1 MSLTGASPVTT
12 FLAVLRLQCSDT
24 PRGYQ
29 EHLLILLTSSTMIK
43 PNPIRNRRKLG
54 KEICL
59 PMSTTQKAATLYQ
72 LQQLD
77 LELERLYAE
86 QQALL
91 NLLQGDPALKKL
103 RAEDTT
109 AQQQLQSG
117 LQAQKEAEWALEEL
131 NRRVHTQEQR
141 LYSGLVTNTKELHA
155 LQQEV
160 QHLQAQQNR
169 QEELTLEML
178 LATESLQ
185 EDARR
190 KAEAL
195 RQAGEKRAED
205 KSAGTGARATL
216 GGTQPARE
224 EKREQIVTSL
234 DGELLKRYEALRR
247 TKQGRAVSKVEQSS
261 CQWCRVI
268 LTPSELQRVR
278 ISSELQTCS
287 NCGRIL
293 YYDR

>member
-1 MSLTGASPVTT
+1 
-12 FLAVLRLQCSDT
+12 
-24 PRGYQ
+24 
-29 EHLLILLTSSTMIK
+29 
-43 PNPIRNRRKLG
+43 
-54 KEICL
+54 
-59 PMSTTQKAATLYQ
+59 MSTTQKAATLYQ

-91 NLLQGDPALKKL
+91 NQLQGDPALKKL
-103 RAEDTT
+103 RAEDAT

-131 NRRVHTQEQR
+131 NRRLHTQEQR
-141 LYSGLVTNTKELHA
+141 LYSGIVTNPKELHA

-195 RQAGEKRAED
+195 RQA
-205 KSAGTGARATL
+205 
-216 GGTQPARE
+216 E
-224 EKREQIVTSL
+224 EKWAEGNAAGMVRREQLEAKQQELQARREQFVASL
-234 DGELLKRYEALRR
+234 DSELLKRYEALRR

-268 LTPSELQRVR
+268 LTPSEMQRVR
-278 ISSELQTCS
+278 VSSELQACS